1 MANIKRLIFSLLFL
15 FSSSLIAEDL
25 DFRVIGLFKNNAMI
39 EHDGKRKML
48 RIGQVYKG
56 VKLIASDSHKA
67 KFSINGKVISLGLH
81 DSKIGKVF
89 SDAPANA
96 EKKFVRIPRDNS
108 GMYRTT
114 GFINGVQVRFLVD
127 TGASQVAMNERV
139 ARQVGLQYRLKGQQ
153 TTVSTAAGRSSAWFL
168 KLNKVNVGGV
178 ELKQVDALVLKG
190 PGPDEV
196 LLGMSF
202 LKQLQMQDEGEL
214 LKLTK
219 KL

>member
-1 MANIKRLIFSLLFL
+1 MIKIKGSLVALLLL
-15 FSSSLIAEDL
+15 FSSSIFAEDL
-25 DFRVIGLFKNNAMI
+25 DFGVIGLFKNKAMI
-39 EHDGKRKML
+39 EHDGIRKML
-48 RIGQVYKG
+48 RVDQEYKG
-56 VKLIASDSHKA
+56 VKLISSDSRKA
-67 KFSINGKVISLGLH
+67 KFLINGEIISLGLH

-89 SDAPANA
+89 SDNPNA
-96 EKKFVRIPRDNS
+96 EKKFVRIPRDNT
-108 GMYRTT
+108 GMFRTT
-114 GFINGVQVRFLVD
+114 GFINGIQVRFLVD

-139 ARQVGLQYRLKGQQ
+139 ARQVGLQYRLKGKQVA
-153 TTVSTAAGRSSAWFL
+153 VSTAAGRSSAWAL

-178 ELKQVDALVLKG
+178 ELKQVDAMVLKG

-214 LKLTK
+214 LRLTK